1 LAEANELLF
10 LAMESV
16 ATKKGVELSEFDPLF
31 LELLVPSAEI
41 AGRGLSLGTGLSA
54 FQDNLLTH

>member
-31 LELLVPSAEI
+31 FELLVPSAEV
-41 AGRGLSLGTGLSA
+41 AGRGLSLGTGFSA
-54 FQDNLLTH
+54 F

>member
-1 LAEANELLF
+1 VRVLAEANELLF

-41 AGRGLSLGTGLSA
+41 AGRGLSLGTGFSA
-54 FQDNLLTH
+54 F

>member
-16 ATKKGVELSEFDPLF
+16 ATKKGVELSEFDPFF
-31 LELLVPSAEI
+31 LELFIPSPEV
-41 AGRGLSLGTGLSA
+41 AGRGLSLGTGFSA
-54 FQDNLLTH
+54 F

>member
-16 ATKKGVELSEFDPLF
+16 TTKKGVEFSEFYPLF
-31 LELLVPSAEI
+31 LELLVASSKV
-41 AGRGLSLGTGLSA
+41 AGRGLSLGTGFSA
-54 FQDNLLTH
+54 F